1 MELQELKME
10 EMQVINGGEST
21 SFGILEGLHL
31 GFGFLSE
38 SHNDG
43 DSSAFGFEFGLGLGS
58 LLSFSSEDN

>member
-10 EMQVINGGEST
+10 EMQAINGGEST

-31 GFGFLSE
+31 GAGFLFE
-38 SHNDG
+38 SHDDG
-43 DSSAFGFEFGLGLGS
+43 ESSAFGLELGLGLGS